1 MVFNIRSAFAKATAG
16 QVWDIPATFKGASL
30 THIGENVIGI
40 MEIVQLVAVLDNNS
54 HSFQQI
60 RIVWFCFHLLSLL
73 YGEVNLKM
81 FGLSSADTIPGQ
93 DVMNDTEAMCQQ
105 GIVKELPVAVQKG
118 GVVLKQVRFFIPA
131 FAGAKGH
138 VFP

>member
-1 MVFNIRSAFAKATAG
+1 MHRDVQDADTPHGSINKYREKRPLCQLKNGFNIRSAFAKATAG

-73 YGEVNLKM
+73 YGAVNFKC
-81 FGLSSADTIPGQ
+81 SD
-93 DVMNDTEAMCQQ
+93 
-105 GIVKELPVAVQKG
+105 
-118 GVVLKQVRFFIPA
+118 
-131 FAGAKGH
+131 
-138 VFP
+138 